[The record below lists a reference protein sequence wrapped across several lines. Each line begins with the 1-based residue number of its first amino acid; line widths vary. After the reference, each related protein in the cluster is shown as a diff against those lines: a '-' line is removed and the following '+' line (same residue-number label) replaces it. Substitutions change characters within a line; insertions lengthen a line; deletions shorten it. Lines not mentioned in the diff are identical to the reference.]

1 MQFLEYMA
9 AAYAVI
15 WAAIL
20 IYFLALGKKALERE
34 IWEEIHEVRSKLSE
48 GENAPRPDA

>member
-15 WAAIL
+15 WAAVL
-20 IYFLALGKKALERE
+20 AYFLVLGKKEKK
-34 IWEEIHEVRSKLSE
+34 IWEEIQDLRSKLSE

>member
-20 IYFLALGKKALERE
+20 IYFIVLAKKEKE
-34 IWEEIHEVRSKLSE
+34 IWEEVHEVRRRLSE
-48 GENAPRPDA
+48 GEEAIRPDA

>member
-20 IYFLALGKKALERE
+20 IYFLALGKKERE

>member
-1 MQFLEYMA
+1 MPFLEYMA

-20 IYFLALGKKALERE
+20 VYFLMLGKKEKE
-34 IWEEIHEVRSKLSE
+34 IWEELHQLRNKLSE

>member
-15 WAAIL
+15 WAAVL
-20 IYFLALGKKALERE
+20 AYFLGLGKKEKE
-34 IWEEIHEVRSKLSE
+34 IWEEIHDLRCKLSE

>member
-20 IYFLALGKKALERE
+20 IYFLVLGRKEKE
-34 IWEEIHEVRSKLSE
+34 IWEEIHELRSKLSE